1 MDGNNKLGIV
11 LIDMKVEYD
20 AVEGIVAG
28 YFWGIDFYPL
38 DVTMREL
45 GVKSNEGDFIYVN
58 TQLLDPKSEFAGFT
72 PEVHFSTIAHEF
84 QHLLY
89 FYRSLEKGWA
99 DKSYYL
105 SIDDTWINEGMST
118 YAEQIKGDGSDIR
131 VSISGGRQSNTRLV
145 SLFTAIRRK
154 EE

>member
-1 MDGNNKLGIV
+1 
-11 LIDMKVEYD
+11 
-20 AVEGIVAG
+20 
-28 YFWGIDFYPL
+28 
-38 DVTMREL
+38 MREL

-131 VSISGGRQSNTRLV
+131 VSISGGP
-145 SLFTAIRRK
+145 AIEHPIGVFIYRY
-154 EE
+154 